1 TASQGQCLGSS
12 SDTNCLVDFR
22 ERLLTID
29 SNLGVKD
36 VEHLKFLCQGFVS
49 LKKLEKSSSASD
61 IFEQLLAQE
70 LLSEEDPFFLAE
82 LLYIIRQKSLLKHL
96 GYTKEQ
102 VMDLLPSG
110 RKISPFREL
119 LYQLSQEIDT
129 ETLKN
134 IIFLLGDS
142 IPKTPMTSLNL
153 LDYLEKQGKIAEDDL
168 TLLEN
173 LFKTVAPKLIKM
185 LETYKGERAAQLVTP
200 PVDTETESLHQ
211 GEQELLSGS
220 DTKKLLEAL
229 PVEAPWQHER
239 ACNNNNN
246 APNLCPEIMTLGTL
260 QSNVIHSANAKGMTK
275 ETAVYSMNRK
285 YRGHCVI
292 VNNHK
297 FTDRPGTDNDAL
309 KDRPGTDKDA
319 ECLTQVFEWL
329 GFTVCQYD
337 NVTKEVMD
345 QVLQEQKR
353 DPDHDDRD
361 CFVFCVLTH
370 GDLGAVYSSDGVLI
384 PIRKITSH
392 FTAEQCPGLRE
403 KPKLFFFQ
411 ACQGV
416 MTQSSVAIEA
426 DAWNPEHTLKQSI
439 PKEADFLLGMATVPG
454 CKCFRDVEKGSW
466 YIQSLCNCLK
476 KLVPR
481 GEDILSILTVVNH
494 DVSRQT
500 DEWGTKKQMPQ
511 PAFTL
516 TKKLVFPVP
525 QGAFQG

>member
-1 TASQGQCLGSS
+1 MATASQGQCLGSS

-229 PVEAPWQHER
+229 P
-239 ACNNNNN
+239 
-246 APNLCPEIMTLGTL
+246 
-260 QSNVIHSANAKGMTK
+260 

>member
-1 TASQGQCLGSS
+1 MATASQGQCLGSS

-229 PVEAPWQHER
+229 P
-239 ACNNNNN
+239 
-246 APNLCPEIMTLGTL
+246 
-260 QSNVIHSANAKGMTK
+260 
-275 ETAVYSMNRK
+275 TAVYSMNRK